1 MKRPRPLSFVEEEL
15 NSFLPTG
22 WRLVDGGRG
31 TWDEKRRLYRFR
43 VLDNVDF
50 DWPVAVSGAEAEEHG
65 RLGALERA
73 MGRVFR
79 DRLGRP
85 TRGLGLAG

>member
-1 MKRPRPLSFVEEEL
+1 LSYVDEEL

-22 WRLVDGGRG
+22 WRLADEGRG
-31 TWDEKRRLYRFR
+31 TWDETRRAYRFR
-43 VLDNVDF
+43 VVDNVDF
-50 DWPVAVSGAEAEEHG
+50 DWPVTVTAAEAGENG

-73 MGRVFR
+73 MDRVVR

>member
-1 MKRPRPLSFVEEEL
+1 MRRARPLSYVEEEL

-22 WRLVDGGRG
+22 WRLLDGG
-31 TWDEKRRLYRFR
+31 TWDEKRRALRFR
-43 VLDNVDF
+43 VIDNVDF
-50 DWPVAVSGAEAEEHG
+50 DWPVTVTAAEAEEHG

-73 MGRVFR
+73 MDHVFR
-79 DRLGRP
+79 ERLGRG